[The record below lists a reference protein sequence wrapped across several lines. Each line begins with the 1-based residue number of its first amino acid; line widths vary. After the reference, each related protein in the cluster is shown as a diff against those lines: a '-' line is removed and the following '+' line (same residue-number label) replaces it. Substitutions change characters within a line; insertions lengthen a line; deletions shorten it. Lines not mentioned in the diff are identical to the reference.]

1 MAERYVRVS
10 AGKWRDTTTGKIINS
25 TTRPSESKK
34 AAAKPA
40 ASSTKTTTSSTA
52 GYTTEGKTPEQ
63 LAKDKEEFTKRAENN
78 GGLEKSPNY
87 QARVDAIDTALKP
100 TSTTT
105 TPTPT
110 PTGEAAPVVDPVQ
123 AKKDADQ
130 KAIQDR
136 IDYYMKRGSEYGQGI
151 GDKYFSDGALGR
163 IDTNLTP
170 EMADVLAKQKELAET
185 AGERSPQQQAL
196 LEQMFGDYIA
206 AKNFT
211 PLELEA
217 LDRGRAALSGITPQQ
232 QEALL
237 SIQRENV
244 NRDVATRAAAARH
257 AIANSN
263 MSGAAGVSLQDQIMR
278 DRSMGMRT
286 ATRDLV
292 AKQIEEQR
300 LARESFNSMTGQFE
314 SARANRT
321 NQAANTYGSNLRSA
335 EDSEFGQKATAQS
348 MYAGGQQWADTW
360 KRSGQQYNQ
369 AQQGKEVAGR
379 VGAELGGVSA
389 ISGMGSA
396 FKAEDLA
403 EQNRQDVLAQQE
415 KDRAWQ
421 EQMIAQQNKIMADYL
436 KRYGRTAGV

>member
-10 AGKWRDTTTGKIINS
+10 AGVWRDTTNGKLIKS
-25 TTRPSESKK
+25 TTKPSEPKK

-40 ASSTKTTTSSTA
+40 ETKTTTTSSTA

-87 QARVDAIDTALKP
+87 QARVDAIDAALKP
-100 TSTTT
+100 TSTTPAAT
-105 TPTPT
+105 TPADTT
-110 PTGEAAPVVDPVQ
+110 AAPVVDPEQ
-123 AKKDADQ
+123 AKRDADR
-130 KAIQDR
+130 KAIQER
-136 IDYYMKRGSEYGQGI
+136 IDYYIKQGTQYGQDI
-151 GDKYFSDGALGR
+151 GNKYFSDGALGR
-163 IDTNLTP
+163 LDTNITP
-170 EMADVLAKQKELAET
+170 EMADVLAKQKELTET
-185 AGERSPQQQAL
+185 AGQRSPEQQAL
-196 LEQMFGDYIA
+196 LQQMFSDYVA

-244 NRDVATRAAAARH
+244 NRDIATRAAAARH

-278 DRSMGMRT
+278 DRSAGMRT

-321 NQAANTYGSNLRSA
+321 NQTGNTYGSALRSA

-396 FKAEDLA
+396 FKAEDMA
-403 EQNRQDVLAQQE
+403 EQNRQDVIAQQE

-436 KRYGRTAGV
+436 KRFGKTAGV